1 MGPNMLTK
9 GVLLTIVF
17 ALFGWVAPLGAQ
29 EATFTDLHDVVPNR
43 CFSAP
48 LSTVGA
54 DFVDIGIE
62 SGFDSA
68 TWVNKA
74 CKASTSA
81 FHTRTAGD
89 TFSVTVTAPPG
100 MRITRV
106 TYAQAGTRYLERST
120 YWTASGTGTLT
131 VNGVPWSF
139 SFTTP
144 TLSRTVDL
152 ADQDVESA
160 TVSVMIRLAAG
171 RSSNFPRVTAPP
183 GSASIDV
190 ADAVI
195 RVEYESVPDSNHA
208 PVALAVDGTIT
219 GTVDQPLVFDGSPSS
234 DQDQDALSYQWDFG
248 DGTSASGVVVTH
260 SYGLP
265 GTYTA
270 LLTVSDGVLSSP
282 PYPVSV
288 SVVITAADVVTC
300 TDSFDRSNDSAKL
313 GIPDEGA
320 CPGGSWMP
328 VVGTLFINAN
338 KASSAALKGPHV
350 AVLPSIA
357 GMNTVE
363 ADFTSIQ
370 DKDPSPPG
378 SVWCCD
384 STRLGRARRT

>member
-1 MGPNMLTK
+1 MGPNMLVK

-131 VNGVPWSF
+131 VNGVPLVLQLHDPDAEQDRRPRGPGRRERHGF
-139 SFTTP
+139 RHDP
-144 TLSRTVDL
+144 PRGRAQLQLPSR
-152 ADQDVESA
+152 
-160 TVSVMIRLAAG
+160 
-171 RSSNFPRVTAPP
+171 
-183 GSASIDV
+183 
-190 ADAVI
+190 
-195 RVEYESVPDSNHA
+195 
-208 PVALAVDGTIT
+208 
-219 GTVDQPLVFDGSPSS
+219 
-234 DQDQDALSYQWDFG
+234 
-248 DGTSASGVVVTH
+248 
-260 SYGLP
+260 
-265 GTYTA
+265 
-270 LLTVSDGVLSSP
+270 
-282 PYPVSV
+282 
-288 SVVITAADVVTC
+288 
-300 TDSFDRSNDSAKL
+300 DRSAWLSQDRCDRC
-313 GIPDEGA
+313 GD
-320 CPGGSWMP
+320 PGR
-328 VVGTLFINAN
+328 V
-338 KASSAALKGPHV
+338 
-350 AVLPSIA
+350 
-357 GMNTVE
+357 
-363 ADFTSIQ
+363 
-370 DKDPSPPG
+370 
-378 SVWCCD
+378 
-384 STRLGRARRT
+384 